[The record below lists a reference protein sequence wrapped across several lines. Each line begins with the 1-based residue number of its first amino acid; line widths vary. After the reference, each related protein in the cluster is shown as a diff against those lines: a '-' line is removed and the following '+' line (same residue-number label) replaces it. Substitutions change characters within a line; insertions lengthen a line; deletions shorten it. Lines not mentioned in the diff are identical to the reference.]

1 MGEGVTIAE
10 RAEQNINVTSQ
21 VSGHNSYLPT
31 PCVRDP
37 GHRSRLGLQSLMA
50 AELIWKTSKLDTS
63 KDSRREKW
71 RRDSESPCAVRYLH
85 FSIKV

>member
-1 MGEGVTIAE
+1 MGEGVTKAE

-21 VSGHNSYLPT
+21 ASDHNSYLPT

-37 GHRSRLGLQSLMA
+37 GLRSRLGLQSLMA
-50 AELIWKTSKLDTS
+50 AGPIWKTSKLDTS

-71 RRDSESPCAVRYLH
+71 RRGSKREPACCQVFALLH
-85 FSIKV
+85 